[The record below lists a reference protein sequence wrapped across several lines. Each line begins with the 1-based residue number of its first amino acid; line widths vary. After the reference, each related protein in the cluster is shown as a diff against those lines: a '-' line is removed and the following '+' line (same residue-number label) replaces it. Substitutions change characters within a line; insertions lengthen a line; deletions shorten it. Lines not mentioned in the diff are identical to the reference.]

1 MGDIMRPVPFGEL
14 INRVIGEYKNHDSIF
29 SLSKDQF
36 FADKREKKGKVFNQ
50 SCTTYVGPAA
60 GPHTQLAQNIITS
73 YLAGSRF
80 IELKTVQIM
89 DRLEIAKPC
98 IDARDEGYNV
108 EWSTE
113 YTLEKAWDE
122 YAKAWIVCH
131 LLEALLNDGKVTDP
145 TFIFNMSVGYN
156 LEGIKTDRMQQ
167 FINSMMDAQKDARFK
182 EYLEELNALLKDG
195 DLLAGTSFAGLED
208 KLADN
213 LVNHISNKICESVTI
228 STMHGCPPK
237 EIEAIC
243 TYMLTEKKI
252 DTFVKLNPTLLGYDG
267 VRNILDKLGYDYL
280 HLSRDSFDHDLQ
292 YNDAVSMLHRL
303 VDLAKKEGRGFGV
316 KLTNT
321 LGSVNDQEQLPGDEM
336 YMSGRALMPISVNV
350 AAKLSTEFN
359 GELPV
364 SYSGGANALTI
375 TDIFET
381 GIRPITVATDML
393 HPGGYARMT
402 QMANILDRSSAWD
415 MKKID
420 VDKLNDLAKKCLESK
435 YLDKAFRGTD
445 RANVNKDLPLTDCYV
460 APCIEA
466 CPIHQDIPDYVA
478 LMGEGRYEDALAVIY
493 LKNPLP
499 YITGTIC
506 DHQCQAH
513 CTRMDY
519 EGAVQIRE
527 VKKQA
532 VENGFKGFKEMWAAP
547 SERSDLKTAIIGAG
561 PAGLS
566 AAMFLARS
574 GFQVTVF
581 EKEQTAGGVVM
592 NVIPSFRIP
601 EEAINSDVEFIKA
614 HGVEFKFGVSKEET
628 KIDALKKAGF
638 DYIFFAIGTEKDN
651 PYSLEGGDDILIEA
665 LPFLRSYRLG
675 SDGVKLGKHVVVLGA
690 GSVAMDAARAAKRVE
705 GVEDV
710 TIVYRRSF
718 KEMPAEIEEYELAIE
733 DGVKISF
740 LTNPSGYKDGKLTLV
755 KMELGEKDAS
765 GRRRPVPTN
774 ETYEI
779 DCDNI
784 ITAIASH
791 LDEDDVNY
799 YGLPVNERGKVL
811 YNKETLESEIE
822 DVYMIGDMASGPS
835 TIVKCIASA
844 RTAVDACIDKV
855 LDSLEED
862 DDCDCHDDDNCEC
875 SCHDDHDHDDDCECG
890 CHDEDEDV
898 DIEELT
904 AQEDKYFE
912 ELRVKK
918 SNVTLSIDKDTKKFL
933 ENEAMRCNECSY
945 LCNKC
950 VEVCPNRA
958 NVAIDVRNTGVFE
971 DPFQIVHIDAYC
983 NECGNCGTFCPYN
996 QAPYKAKL
1004 TLFSRRDDFDNSTNP
1019 GFLVNGA
1026 EVLVRLDDK
1035 LYNCEINGEGM
1046 LEGDEGVSDEVAAII
1061 EEIFLSYSYLL
1072 GEVDE

>member
-1 MGDIMRPVPFGEL
+1 MGDIMRPVPFEEL
-14 INRVIGEYKNHDSIF
+14 INRVLGEYKNHSSIF

-36 FADKREKKGKVFNQ
+36 FVDKRDKKGNVFNQ

-73 YLAGSRF
+73 YLAGARF

-122 YAKAWIVCH
+122 YAKAWIICH
-131 LLEALLNDGKVTDP
+131 LIEALLNDGKVTDP

-167 FINSMMDAQKDARFK
+167 FINSMMDGSKDDRFN
-182 EYLEELNALLKDG
+182 EYLEELNSLLKDG
-195 DLLAGTSFAGLED
+195 DLFAGTSFSGLEE

-213 LVNHISNKICESVTI
+213 LTSHISNKICESVTI

-243 TYMLTEKKI
+243 NYMLTEKKI

-292 YNDAVSMLHRL
+292 YDDAISMLHRL

-321 LGSVNDQEQLPGDEM
+321 LGSVNDQGQLPGDEM

-393 HPGGYARMT
+393 HPGGYSRMV

-420 VDKLNDLAKKCLESK
+420 VDKLNELAKRCLESE
-435 YLDKAFRGTD
+435 YIEKAFRGTD
-445 RANVNKDLPLTDCYV
+445 RAQVYKDLPLTDCYV
-460 APCIEA
+460 APCVEA
-466 CPIHQDIPDYVA
+466 CPIHQDVPDYVA
-478 LMGEGRYEDALAVIY
+478 LMGEGRYADALAVIY

-506 DHQCQAH
+506 DHQCQLH

-519 EGAVQIRE
+519 EGTVQIRE

-532 VENGFKGFKEMWAAP
+532 VENGFKDFKEMWQAP
-547 SERSDLKTAIIGAG
+547 TEISDYKVAIIGAG

-574 GFQVTVF
+574 GFQVTVY
-581 EKEQTAGGVVM
+581 EKEKTAGGVVM
-592 NVIPSFRIP
+592 NVIPAFRIP

-628 KIDALKKAGF
+628 KIETLKEAGF

-651 PYSLEGGDDILIEA
+651 PYSLKGGDSILREA
-665 LPFLRSYRLG
+665 LPFLRAFRRG
-675 SDGVKLGKHVVVLGA
+675 SDEARLGKHVVVLGA
-690 GSVAMDAARAAKRVE
+690 GNVAMDTARAAKRVD

-710 TIVYRRSF
+710 TIVYRRSLA
-718 KEMPAEIEEYELAIE
+718 EMPADKEEYEFAIE
-733 DGVKISF
+733 DGIKF
-740 LTNPSGYKDGKLTLV
+740 ELLTNPSEYKDGKLTLV
-755 KMELGEKDAS
+755 KMELGEPDES
-765 GRRRPVPTN
+765 GRRRPIATD
-774 ETYEI
+774 ETFQI

-784 ITAIASH
+784 ISAIASH
-791 LDEDDVNY
+791 VDEEDVNY
-799 YGLPVNERGKVL
+799 YGLPINERGKVI

-822 DVYMIGDMASGPS
+822 DVYMIGDMQSGPL
-835 TIVKCIASA
+835 TVVEAIASA
-844 RTAVDACIDKV
+844 RKAVDACIDKV
-855 LDSLEED
+855 LDSMDEDDFED
-862 DDCDCHDDDNCEC
+862 DDEPVEHDE
-875 SCHDDHDHDDDCECG
+875 HDENCECG
-890 CHDEDEDV
+890 CHDEEDV
-898 DIEELT
+898 NIEELT
-904 AQEDKYFE
+904 AQEDQFFK

-918 SNVTLSIDKDTKKFL
+918 SNVTLSIDKDTKDFL
-933 ENEAMRCNECSY
+933 ETEAMRCNECSY

-958 NVAIDVRNTGVFE
+958 NVAIDVRNSGVFE

-996 QAPYKAKL
+996 QAPYKEKL

-1019 GFLVNGA
+1019 GFLVSGSD
-1026 EVLVRLDDK
+1026 VLVRLEGK
-1035 LYNCEINGEGM
+1035 LFECEINSDGM
-1046 LEGDEGVSDEVAAII
+1046 LEGEEGVSEEVAAII

-1072 GEVDE
+1072 GEVDQ

>member
-1 MGDIMRPVPFGEL
+1 MMDG
-14 INRVIGEYKNHDSIF
+14 
-29 SLSKDQF
+29 SKD
-36 FADKREKKGKVFNQ
+36 DRFN
-50 SCTTYVGPAA
+50 
-60 GPHTQLAQNIITS
+60 
-73 YLAGSRF
+73 
-80 IELKTVQIM
+80 
-89 DRLEIAKPC
+89 
-98 IDARDEGYNV
+98 
-108 EWSTE
+108 
-113 YTLEKAWDE
+113 
-122 YAKAWIVCH
+122 
-131 LLEALLNDGKVTDP
+131 
-145 TFIFNMSVGYN
+145 
-156 LEGIKTDRMQQ
+156 
-167 FINSMMDAQKDARFK
+167 
-182 EYLEELNALLKDG
+182 EYLEELNSLLKDG
-195 DLLAGTSFAGLED
+195 DLFAGTSFSGLEE

-213 LVNHISNKICESVTI
+213 LTSHISNKICESVTI

-243 TYMLTEKKI
+243 NYMLTEKKI

-292 YNDAVSMLHRL
+292 YDDAISMLHRL

-321 LGSVNDQEQLPGDEM
+321 LGSVNDQGQLPGDEM

-393 HPGGYARMT
+393 HPGGYSRMV

-420 VDKLNDLAKKCLESK
+420 VDKLNELAKRCLESE
-435 YLDKAFRGTD
+435 YIEKAFRGTD
-445 RANVNKDLPLTDCYV
+445 RAQVYKDLPLTDCYV
-460 APCIEA
+460 APCVEA
-466 CPIHQDIPDYVA
+466 CPIHQDVPDYVA
-478 LMGEGRYEDALAVIY
+478 LMGEGRYADALAVIY

-506 DHQCQAH
+506 DHQCQLH

-519 EGAVQIRE
+519 EGTVQIRE

-532 VENGFKGFKEMWAAP
+532 VENGFKDFKEMWQAP
-547 SERSDLKTAIIGAG
+547 TEISDYKVAIIGAG

-574 GFQVTVF
+574 GFQVTVY
-581 EKEQTAGGVVM
+581 EKEKTAGGVVM
-592 NVIPSFRIP
+592 NVIPAFRIP

-628 KIDALKKAGF
+628 KIETLKEAGF

-651 PYSLEGGDDILIEA
+651 PYSLKGGDSILREA
-665 LPFLRSYRLG
+665 LPFLRAFRRG
-675 SDGVKLGKHVVVLGA
+675 SDEARLGKHVVVLGA
-690 GSVAMDAARAAKRVE
+690 GNVAMDTARAAKRVE

-710 TIVYRRSF
+710 TIVYRRSLA
-718 KEMPAEIEEYELAIE
+718 EMPADKEEYEFAIE
-733 DGVKISF
+733 DGIKF
-740 LTNPSGYKDGKLTLV
+740 ELLTNPSEYKDGKLTLV
-755 KMELGEKDAS
+755 KMELGEPDES
-765 GRRRPVPTN
+765 GRRRPIATD
-774 ETYEI
+774 ETFQI

-784 ITAIASH
+784 ISAIASH
-791 LDEDDVNY
+791 VDEEDVNY
-799 YGLPVNERGKVL
+799 YGLPINERGKVI

-822 DVYMIGDMASGPS
+822 DVYMIGDMQSGPL
-835 TIVKCIASA
+835 TVVEAIASA
-844 RTAVDACIDKV
+844 RKAVDACIDKV
-855 LDSLEED
+855 LDSMDEDDFED
-862 DDCDCHDDDNCEC
+862 DDEPVEHDEN
-875 SCHDDHDHDDDCECG
+875 CECG
-890 CHDEDEDV
+890 CHDEEDV
-898 DIEELT
+898 NIEELT
-904 AQEDKYFE
+904 AQEDQFFK

-918 SNVTLSIDKDTKKFL
+918 SNVTLSIDKDTKDFL
-933 ENEAMRCNECSY
+933 ETEAMRCNECSY

-958 NVAIDVRNTGVFE
+958 NVAIDVRNSGVFE

-996 QAPYKAKL
+996 QAPYKEKL

-1019 GFLVNGA
+1019 GFLVSGSD
-1026 EVLVRLDDK
+1026 VLVRLEGK
-1035 LYNCEINGEGM
+1035 LFECEINSDGM
-1046 LEGDEGVSDEVAAII
+1046 LEGEEGVSEEVAAII

-1072 GEVDE
+1072 GEVDQ

>member
-14 INRVIGEYKNHDSIF
+14 INRVLGEYKNHGSIF
-29 SLSKDQF
+29 SLDKEQF
-36 FADKREKKGKVFNQ
+36 FADKREKKGNVFTQ

-73 YLAGSRF
+73 YLAGARF

-89 DRLEIAKPC
+89 DQLEIAKPC

-122 YAKAWIVCH
+122 YAKAWILCH
-131 LLEALLNDGKVTDP
+131 LVEALLNKGEVKEP
-145 TFIFNMSVGYN
+145 SFIFNMSVGYN

-167 FINSMMDAQKDARFK
+167 FINSMMDANKDERFK
-182 EYLEELNALLKDG
+182 EYLEELNSLLKDG
-195 DLLAGTSFAGLED
+195 DLLAGTDFAGLEEKLVD
-208 KLADN
+208 KL
-213 LVNHISNKICESVTI
+213 VNNISNKICQSVTI

-243 TYMLTEKKI
+243 NYMLTEKKI
-252 DTFVKLNPTLLGYDG
+252 DTFVKLNPTLLGYDE
-267 VRNILDKLGYDYL
+267 VRRILDTLGYDYL

-292 YNDAVSMLHRL
+292 YTDAVSMLHRL

-321 LGSVNDQEQLPGDEM
+321 LGSVNDQGELPGDEM

-350 AAKLSTEFN
+350 AAKLSTEFK

-375 TDIFET
+375 SDIFET

-393 HPGGYARMT
+393 HPGGYGRMV

-420 VDKLNDLAKKCLESK
+420 VDKLNDLAKKCLESE
-435 YLDKAFRGTD
+435 YLEKAFRGTD
-445 RANVNKDLPLTDCYV
+445 RAKVYKNLPLTDCYV
-460 APCIEA
+460 APCVTA

-478 LMGEGRYEDALAVIY
+478 LMGEGRYADALAVIY

-499 YITGTIC
+499 YMTGTIC
-506 DHQCQAH
+506 DHQCQLH

-519 EGAVQIRE
+519 EGSVKIRE
-527 VKKQA
+527 IKKKA
-532 VENGFKGFKEMWAAP
+532 VENGFADFKEMWEAP
-547 SERSDLKTAIIGAG
+547 GERSSLKAAIVGAG

-581 EKEQTAGGVVM
+581 EKEESAGGVVK
-592 NVIPSFRIP
+592 NVVPEFRIP
-601 EEAINSDVEFIKA
+601 AEAVNSDFEFIKA
-614 HGVEFKFGVSKEET
+614 HGVDFKFGSSKEDT
-628 KIDALKKAGF
+628 KIEKLKSDGF
-638 DYIFFAIGTEKDN
+638 DYIFFAIGSEKDN
-651 PYSLEGGDDILIEA
+651 PYSLKGGDDIQREA
-665 LPFLRSYRLG
+665 LPFLRAFRKN
-675 SDGVKLGKHVVVLGA
+675 SDEAKLNKHVVVLGA
-690 GSVAMDAARAAKRVE
+690 GNVAMDTARAAKRLE

-710 TIVYRRSF
+710 TIVYRRSL
-718 KEMPAEIEEYELAIE
+718 KEMPADKEEYEFALEEGVNFELLA
-733 DGVKISF
+733 
-740 LTNPSGYKDGKLTLV
+740 NPVEYKDGKLTLV
-755 KMELGEKDAS
+755 RMELGAPDES
-765 GRRRPVPTN
+765 GRRKPIPTD
-774 ETYEI
+774 ETFEI
-779 DCDNI
+779 ACDNI

-791 LDEDDVNY
+791 VDEQDMNY
-799 YGLPVNERGKVL
+799 YGIPVDERGKVL
-811 YNKETLESEIE
+811 YNKETLES
-822 DVYMIGDMASGPS
+822 DVENVYVIGDMQSGPS
-835 TIVKCIASA
+835 TVVEAIASA
-844 RTAVDACIDKV
+844 RLAVESCVDKV
-855 LDSLEED
+855 LEEMD
-862 DDCDCHDDDNCEC
+862 DEEAEEGEEHDE
-875 SCHDDHDHDDDCECG
+875 SCECG
-890 CHDEDEDV
+890 CHDHDHEDV

-904 AQEDKYFE
+904 AQEDAYFK
-912 ELRVKK
+912 ELKVKK
-918 SNVTLSIDKDTKKFL
+918 SNITLSVDKDTKEFL
-933 ENEAMRCNECSY
+933 ETEAMRCNECSY
-945 LCNKC
+945 FCNKC

-971 DPFQIVHIDAYC
+971 DPFQIVHLDAYC

-996 QAPYKAKL
+996 QAPYKEKL

-1019 GFLVNGA
+1019 GFFVNGSD
-1026 EVLVRLDDK
+1026 VLIRLEGK

-1046 LEGDEGVSDEVAAII
+1046 LEGEEGVTDEVAAII

-1072 GEVDE
+1072 GEVDQ

>member
-14 INRVIGEYKNHDSIF
+14 INRVIGEYKNHGSIF
-29 SLSKDQF
+29 SLNKDQF
-36 FADKREKKGKVFNQ
+36 FVDKGEKKGNVFNQ

-80 IELKTVQIM
+80 IELKTVQIL

-122 YAKAWIVCH
+122 YAKAWIACH
-131 LLEALLNDGKVTDP
+131 LLQALFNDGEVVDP
-145 TFIFNMSVGYN
+145 TFIFNMSVGYD
-156 LEGIKTDRMQQ
+156 LEGIKTDRMQS
-167 FINSMMDAQKDARFK
+167 FFNSMMDANKDARFK
-182 EYLEELNALLKDG
+182 EYLDELNTLLKDG
-195 DLLAGTSFAGLED
+195 DLLASTEFANQAD

-228 STMHGCPPK
+228 STMHGCPPT

-243 TYMLTEKKI
+243 NYMLSDKKI

-267 VRNILDKLGYDYL
+267 VREILDKLGYDYL

-292 YNDAVSMLHRL
+292 YNDAVSMLRRL
-303 VDLAKKEGRGFGV
+303 VELAKKEDRGFGV

-321 LGSVNDQEQLPGDEM
+321 LGSVNDQGELPGDDM
-336 YMSGRALMPISVNV
+336 YMSGRALMPLSVNV
-350 AAKLSTEFN
+350 AAKLSTEFK

-375 TDIFET
+375 SDIFET

-402 QMANILDRSSAWD
+402 QMANILDRNDSWD
-415 MKKID
+415 MDKID
-420 VDKLNDLAKKCLESK
+420 VDKLNALAKKCLESE
-435 YLDKAFRGTD
+435 YLEKAFRGVD
-445 RANVNKDLPLTDCYV
+445 RAKVYKDLPLSDCYV
-460 APCIEA
+460 APCVEA
-466 CPIHQDIPDYVA
+466 CPIHQDVPDYVA
-478 LMGEGRYEDALAVIY
+478 LMGEGRYAEALAVIY

-506 DHQCQAH
+506 DHQCQLH

-519 EGAVQIRE
+519 EGSVQIRE
-527 VKKQA
+527 IKKQA
-532 VENGFKGFKEMWAAP
+532 VENGFKDFKEMWEAP
-547 SERSDLKTAIIGAG
+547 SETSEYKAAIVGAG

-581 EKEQTAGGVVM
+581 EKEETAGGVVK
-592 NVIPSFRIP
+592 NVIPEFRIP

-614 HGVEFKFGVSKEET
+614 HGVDIKFGVSKEAT
-628 KIDALKKAGF
+628 KIDTLKKDGF
-638 DYIFFAIGTEKDN
+638 DYVFFAIGTEKDN
-651 PYSLEGGDDILIEA
+651 PYALKGGDDILVEA
-665 LPFLRSYRLG
+665 LPFLRAFRRG
-675 SDGVKLGKHVVVLGA
+675 SDEVKLNKHVVVLGA
-690 GSVAMDAARAAKRVE
+690 GNVAMDTARAAKRVD

-710 TIVYRRSF
+710 TIVYRRSINQ
-718 KEMPAEIEEYELAIE
+718 MPADKEEYEFALE
-733 DGVKISF
+733 DGIKFEF
-740 LTNPSGYKDGKLTLV
+740 LANPSEYKDGKLVLT

-765 GRRRPVPTN
+765 NRRRPVPTD
-774 ETYEI
+774 ETYVI
-779 DCDNI
+779 DCDNV

-791 LDEDDVNY
+791 VDEEDVNY
-799 YGLPVNERGKVL
+799 YGLVVNERGKVV
-811 YNKETLESEIE
+811 YNKETLESKIE
-822 DVYMIGDMASGPS
+822 DVYMIGDMQSGPA
-835 TIVKCIASA
+835 TVVEAIASA
-844 RTAVDACIDKV
+844 RLAVDSCIDKLISSFKDED
-855 LDSLEED
+855 LDDEDLEEFD
-862 DDCDCHDDDNCEC
+862 EL
-875 SCHDDHDHDDDCECG
+875 
-890 CHDEDEDV
+890 DEDIN
-898 DIEELT
+898 IEELT
-904 AQEDKYFE
+904 AQENKYFK

-918 SNVTLSIDKDTKKFL
+918 SNVTLPIDKDTKEFL

-996 QAPYKAKL
+996 QAPYKEKL

-1019 GFLVNGA
+1019 GFLVNGS
-1026 EVLVRLDDK
+1026 EILIRLDGK

>member
-14 INRVIGEYKNHDSIF
+14 INRVLGEYKNHSSIF

-36 FADKREKKGKVFNQ
+36 FVDKRDKKGNVFNQ

-73 YLAGSRF
+73 YLAGARF

-122 YAKAWIVCH
+122 YAKAWIICH
-131 LLEALLNDGKVTDP
+131 LIEALLNDGKVTDP

-167 FINSMMDAQKDARFK
+167 FINSMMDGSKDDRFN
-182 EYLEELNALLKDG
+182 EYLDELNSLLKDG
-195 DLLAGTSFAGLED
+195 DLFAGTSFSGLEE

-213 LVNHISNKICESVTI
+213 LTNHISNKICESVTI

-243 TYMLTEKKI
+243 NYMLTEKKI

-267 VRNILDKLGYDYL
+267 VRNILDKLGYEYL

-292 YNDAVSMLHRL
+292 YDDAISMLHRL

-321 LGSVNDQEQLPGDEM
+321 LGSVNDQGQLPGDEM

-393 HPGGYARMT
+393 HPGGYSRMV
-402 QMANILDRSSAWD
+402 QMANILDRSSAWN

-420 VDKLNDLAKKCLESK
+420 VDKLNELAKKCLESE
-435 YLDKAFRGTD
+435 YIEKAFRGTD
-445 RANVNKDLPLTDCYV
+445 RAQVYRDLPLTDCYV
-460 APCIEA
+460 APCVEA
-466 CPIHQDIPDYVA
+466 CPIHQDVPDYVA
-478 LMGEGRYEDALAVIY
+478 LMGEGRYADALAVIY

-506 DHQCQAH
+506 DHQCQLH

-519 EGAVQIRE
+519 EGTVQIRE
-527 VKKQA
+527 IKKQA
-532 VENGFKGFKEMWAAP
+532 VENGFKEFKEMWQAP
-547 SERSDLKTAIIGAG
+547 TETSDYKAAIIGAG

-574 GFQVTVF
+574 GFQVTVY
-581 EKEQTAGGVVM
+581 EKEKTAGGVVM

-628 KIDALKKAGF
+628 KIDTLKEAGF

-651 PYSLEGGDDILIEA
+651 PYSLKGGDSILREA
-665 LPFLRSYRLG
+665 LPFLRAFRRG
-675 SDGVKLGKHVVVLGA
+675 SDEARLGKHVVVLGA
-690 GSVAMDAARAAKRVE
+690 GNVAMDTARAAKRVE

-710 TIVYRRSF
+710 TIVYRRSLA
-718 KEMPAEIEEYELAIE
+718 EMPADKEEYEFAIE
-733 DGVKISF
+733 DGIKF
-740 LTNPSGYKDGKLTLV
+740 ELLTNPSEYKDGKLTLV
-755 KMELGEKDAS
+755 KMELGEPDES

-774 ETYEI
+774 ETFQI

-784 ITAIASH
+784 ISAIASH
-791 LDEDDVNY
+791 VDEEDVNY
-799 YGLPVNERGKVL
+799 YGLPINERGKVV

-822 DVYMIGDMASGPS
+822 DVYMIGDMQSGPL
-835 TIVKCIASA
+835 TVVEAIASA
-844 RTAVDACIDKV
+844 RKAVDACIDKV
-855 LDSLEED
+855 LDSMDEED
-862 DDCDCHDDDNCEC
+862 FEDDEEHDE
-875 SCHDDHDHDDDCECG
+875 HCECG
-890 CHDEDEDV
+890 CHDDEDV
-898 DIEELT
+898 NIEELT
-904 AQEDKYFE
+904 AQEDQYFK

-918 SNVTLSIDKDTKKFL
+918 SNVTLPIDKDTKDFL

-958 NVAIDVRNTGVFE
+958 NVAIDVRNSGVFE

-996 QAPYKAKL
+996 QAPYKEKL

-1019 GFLVNGA
+1019 GFLVSGSD
-1026 EVLVRLDDK
+1026 VLVRLEGK
-1035 LYNCEINGEGM
+1035 LYECEINSEGM
-1046 LEGDEGVSDEVAAII
+1046 LEGDEGVSEEVAAII

-1072 GEVDE
+1072 GEVDQ